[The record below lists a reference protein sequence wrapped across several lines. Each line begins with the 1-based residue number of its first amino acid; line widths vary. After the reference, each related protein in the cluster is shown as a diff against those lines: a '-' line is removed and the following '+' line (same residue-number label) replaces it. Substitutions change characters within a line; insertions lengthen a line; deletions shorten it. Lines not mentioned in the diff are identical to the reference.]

1 MEKSS
6 ADKIKELFNLDS
18 VSDIVY
24 HKNENGDTVVGQDEN
39 GNDIIMKAPKNLP
52 MIDSRN
58 GNNSG
63 MEQLLKLDMDLVK
76 KLTSDEY
83 KEEQKQ
89 KERLKDI
96 AAFNRN
102 LIREGIDPDSEI
114 GQNRLKMYEQSKKYM
129 KFSKVLDYYMNDDE
143 IEEYKD
149 KLTLEEREYLLESKR
164 KGLFMTPQMIIGIRE
179 GHKMAGEN
187 FQFFEMEYNKYL
199 ATQGI
204 DVSLRDDRLDEKYKY
219 KFLKDRRPGLFIIID
234 ECISYLE
241 KTLLQKLEED
251 ENVPRDFV
259 ESYRDSRETRLNVI
273 ANGTPYTMEDFK
285 IFAYYFATFGRH
297 QEDNVYFNR
306 EYIVYGTTKMGE
318 YLDKFKE
325 RTGYEFIDVYYHYY
339 KLDEEREA
347 KEANIIKKNDDET
360 IGSENID
367 TVDLKDKKEDTSDE
381 KLIEEFMDGVEF

>member
-114 GQNRLKMYEQSKKYM
+114 GQNRLK
-129 KFSKVLDYYMNDDE
+129 
-143 IEEYKD
+143 
-149 KLTLEEREYLLESKR
+149 
-164 KGLFMTPQMIIGIRE
+164 
-179 GHKMAGEN
+179 
-187 FQFFEMEYNKYL
+187 
-199 ATQGI
+199 
-204 DVSLRDDRLDEKYKY
+204 
-219 KFLKDRRPGLFIIID
+219 
-234 ECISYLE
+234 
-241 KTLLQKLEED
+241 
-251 ENVPRDFV
+251 NV
-259 ESYRDSRETRLNVI
+259 
-273 ANGTPYTMEDFK
+273 
-285 IFAYYFATFGRH
+285 
-297 QEDNVYFNR
+297 
-306 EYIVYGTTKMGE
+306 
-318 YLDKFKE
+318 
-325 RTGYEFIDVYYHYY
+325 
-339 KLDEEREA
+339 
-347 KEANIIKKNDDET
+347 
-360 IGSENID
+360 
-367 TVDLKDKKEDTSDE
+367 
-381 KLIEEFMDGVEF
+381 